1 MKKIA
6 LLLVVVL
13 VLASM
18 SVLLFACSAKVAG
31 KTYVLESVEVTC
43 DEASEEIIAQ
53 AKSTLENQYK
63 NAELIF
69 NKDGTM
75 ILKSGELEDKSY
87 YKQVKNNIYTSSTE
101 DVNTDGTPTLVVEGK
116 KLVWSMSRTV
126 ASYTFN
132 AKITVVEK
140 K

>member
-75 ILKSGELEDKSY
+75 ILKSGELEQKSY
-87 YKQVKNNIYTSSTE
+87 YKQVKKNIYTSTTE
-101 DVNTDGTPTLVVEGK
+101 DVKTDGTPTLVVEGK
-116 KLVWSMSRTV
+116 KLVWSMTQTV

>member
-31 KTYVLESVEVTC
+31 KTYVLDSVEVTC
-43 DEASEEIIAQ
+43 DEASEEVIAQ

-75 ILKSGELEDKSY
+75 ILKSGELEQKSY
-87 YKQVKNNIYTSSTE
+87 YKQVKNNIYTSTTE

-116 KLVWSMSRTV
+116 KLVWSMTQTV

>member
-6 LLLVVVL
+6 LLLVLVV

-18 SVLLFACSAKVAG
+18 SILLFACSAKVAG

-53 AKSTLENQYK
+53 AKSTLENQYR

-75 ILKSGELEDKSY
+75 ILRSGELEQKSY

-116 KLVWSMSRTV
+116 KLVWSMTQTV
-126 ASYTFN
+126 SSYTFN
-132 AKITVVEK
+132 AKITVV
-140 K
+140 

>member
-87 YKQVKNNIYTSSTE
+87 YKQVKNNIYTSTTE
-101 DVNTDGTPTLVVEGK
+101 DVKTDGTPTLVVEGK
-116 KLVWSMSRTV
+116 KLVWSMTQTV

>member
-1 MKKIA
+1 MRKIA
-6 LLLVVVL
+6 LLLVLVV

-18 SVLLFACSAKVAG
+18 SILLFACSAKVAG

-75 ILKSGELEDKSY
+75 ILRSGELEEKSY

-116 KLVWSMSRTV
+116 KLVWSMTQTV

-132 AKITVVEK
+132 AKITVAEK

>member
-6 LLLVVVL
+6 LLLVLVV

-18 SVLLFACSAKVAG
+18 SILLFACSAKVAG

-53 AKSTLENQYK
+53 AKSTLENQYR

-75 ILKSGELEDKSY
+75 ILRSGELEQKSY

-116 KLVWSMSRTV
+116 KLFWSMTQTV
-126 ASYTFN
+126 SSYTFN
-132 AKITVVEK
+132 AKITVV
-140 K
+140 

>member
-1 MKKIA
+1 M
-6 LLLVVVL
+6 
-13 VLASM
+13 
-18 SVLLFACSAKVAG
+18 
-31 KTYVLESVEVTC
+31 LESVEVTC

-75 ILKSGELEDKSY
+75 ILKSGELEQKSY
-87 YKQVKNNIYTSSTE
+87 YKQVKNNIYTSTTE
-101 DVNTDGTPTLVVEGK
+101 DVKTDGTPTLVVEGK

>member
-63 NAELIF
+63 NAELFF

-75 ILKSGELEDKSY
+75 ILKSGELEQKSY
-87 YKQVKNNIYTSSTE
+87 YKQVKNNIYTSTTE
-101 DVNTDGTPTLVVEGK
+101 DVKTDGTPTLVVEGK
-116 KLVWSMSRTV
+116 KLVWSMTQTV

>member
-31 KTYVLESVEVTC
+31 KTYVLDSVDVTC
-43 DEASEEIIAQ
+43 DGASEEVIAQ

-75 ILKSGELEDKSY
+75 ILKSGELEQKSY
-87 YKQVKNNIYTSSTE
+87 YKQVKNNIYTSTTE

-116 KLVWSMSRTV
+116 KLVWSMTQTV

>member
-75 ILKSGELEDKSY
+75 ILKSGELEQKSY
-87 YKQVKNNIYTSSTE
+87 YKQVKNNIYTSTTE
-101 DVNTDGTPTLVVEGK
+101 DVKTDGTPTLVVEGK
-116 KLVWSMSRTV
+116 KLVWSMTQTV

>member
-101 DVNTDGTPTLVVEGK
+101 DVKTDGTPTLVVEGK